1 MANTTSILRDA
12 SAFGGLSPTQLR
24 AKEDEYVQQRNAAM
38 APYEQTLQKN
48 AEVRQKILSTPTE
61 RPAKPYLQAL
71 PQAPVQQFRNP
82 AEAMM
87 SGGPILAAL
96 GSLFTRRPAV
106 AMMNSFANGM
116 KAFHAGDQTRMEQE
130 RKNWKDALDQTL
142 AQNSAEMQAYN
153 VALQDVNFSMAERQA
168 QLTAIAAENQD
179 QQMLASLRTGSLDS
193 AYKLLI
199 GRQESANALV
209 ELKYKADMQAA
220 QLAEERRHNLATE
233 AAKSGGGL
241 GGIDINNDWDAGQ
254 ALLALEQAG
263 AVNSSQYA
271 AIYNRLAQPK
281 STYDSTTNQMITQTP
296 DMSAYKRPG
305 AQSNGNA
312 GFFPAGEASSSPSF
326 AAAASNQNSVKPS
339 MDQLAAR
346 ADQRLQSSP
355 SQAAVNTPNQNVVSA
370 NGLTVTQMGAPRI
383 SDTEKKDLT
392 SARTEALALVKSLQD
407 YAKEYAD
414 AGTWERIKTGGG
426 ASTQLSNKYNIAAM
440 LAKGEA
446 LFKLGVLAG
455 PDMDI
460 VRGVLT
466 DPSTFASAF
475 TTAAGAQNQVNS
487 LVDNIAF
494 KLNTY
499 ESLLNQKPTIFPGFG
514 ASNQSS
520 LGVVSPAS
528 DGGRSFVPSNNIS
541 ADDGW
546 N

>member
-38 APYEQTLQKN
+38 APYEQSLQKN
-48 AEVRQKILSTPTE
+48 AEARQKILSTPTE

-153 VALQDVNFSMAERQA
+153 VALQDVNLSMAERQA

-193 AYKLLI
+193 AYQLLM
-199 GRQESANALV
+199 GRQKSAEAIA

-241 GGIDINNDWDAGQ
+241 GIDINNDWDAGQ

-281 STYDSTTNQMITQTP
+281 STYDPTTNQMITQTP
-296 DMSAYKRPG
+296 NMSAYKRPG

-312 GFFPAGEASSSPSF
+312 GFFPAGESSSSPSF
-326 AAAASNQNSVKPS
+326 APSASNQNSVNSS

-346 ADQRLQSSP
+346 ADQRSQSSP
-355 SQAAVNTPNQNVVSA
+355 SQAAAPAPNQNVLSA
-370 NGLTVTQMGAPRI
+370 NGLTVTQLGTPKLSS
-383 SDTEKKDLT
+383 SDSAELRK
-392 SARTEALALVKSLQD
+392 ARTDAAVLVQSLSD
-407 YAKEYAD
+407 YAD
-414 AGTWERIKTGGG
+414 AFKNSGGWERFWTLAG
-426 ASTQLSNKYNIAAM
+426 SPTDLSSKYNNSAM

-446 LFKLGVLAG
+446 LYKLGALSENDFNVL
-455 PDMDI
+455 
-460 VRGVLT
+460 RGIIT
-466 DPSTFASAF
+466 DPSKMMSVFSTPDQVYSQI
-475 TTAAGAQNQVNS
+475 QNVLKS
-487 LVDNIAF
+487 V
-494 KLNTY
+494 KVGLNAREQNLGQPIT
-499 ESLLNQKPTIFPGFG
+499 EFPGFG

-520 LGVVSPAS
+520 LGGFSPAS